1 MNDFFKTFQFKIL
14 VVIFIALFVSIM
26 LSLKNPTISPIVEQA
41 MGLVLTP
48 IQKITADVSHTV
60 SDFFSNI
67 VNIQSIVFENQ
78 TLKEENIELKKRTV
92 DYDDMKTENARYED
106 FLGLKELNQDF
117 DIEPA
122 GVVGRAPNERFG
134 SFSIDKGSL
143 HGISAYDPVITKE
156 GLVGYIG
163 EVGLTHA
170 KVITLIDIDIDISA
184 YISKTK
190 EPGMISGDI
199 DLVKQGYTKLSYI
212 SKGNNASAGDL
223 VVTSGSGG
231 VYPKG
236 ILIGEVVSI
245 ESDIGGISTYAIVK
259 PVADISNV
267 SDVAVIKDFIGQHTQ
282 E

>member
-26 LSLKNPTISPIVEQA
+26 LSLKNPTVSPIVEQA

-48 IQKITADVSHTV
+48 IQKITADISHTV

-67 VNIQSIVFENQ
+67 VNIQSIVIENE
-78 TLKEENIELKKRTV
+78 TLKEENIELKKRTI
-92 DYDDMKTENARYED
+92 DYDDIKTENERYEN

-184 YISKTK
+184 YISQTK

-282 E
+282 D

>member
-1 MNDFFKTFQFKIL
+1 MNDFLKSFQFKVL

-26 LSLKNPTISPIVEQA
+26 LSLKNPTVSPFIEQA
-41 MGLVLTP
+41 IGVIFTP
-48 IQKITADVSHTV
+48 IQKATANLSHTV

-67 VNIQSIVFENQ
+67 VNIQDIVEQNKTIKQ
-78 TLKEENIELKKRTV
+78 ENIELKKQV
-92 DYDDMKTENARYED
+92 IDYDDIKTENARYKN
-106 FLGLKELNQDF
+106 FLELKELNQDF

-156 GLVGYIG
+156 GLVGYIS
-163 EVGLTHA
+163 EVALTHA

-199 DLVKQGYTKLSYI
+199 ELVKDGNTKLSYI
-212 SKGNNASAGDL
+212 SKGNNASPGDF

-231 VYPKG
+231 MYPKG
-236 ILIGEVVSI
+236 ILIGEIVAV
-245 ESDIGGISTYAIVK
+245 ESHVGGVSTYAIVK
-259 PVADISNV
+259 PVADIANV
-267 SDVAVIKDFIGQHTQ
+267 SDVAVIKDFIGQHKQ
-282 E
+282 D